1 MPLPL
6 QAVLS
11 NRRWLQPPSNIPL
24 RVEKKKTIIPL
35 RIVESELIMDR
46 TVVLPVN
53 RFFFCFVFGVQL
65 TYIRIEYN
73 YEIMNVL

>member
-53 RFFFCFVFGVQL
+53 RFFFVLSLGCNLL
-65 TYIRIEYN
+65 TLELST
-73 YEIMNVL
+73 IMRL